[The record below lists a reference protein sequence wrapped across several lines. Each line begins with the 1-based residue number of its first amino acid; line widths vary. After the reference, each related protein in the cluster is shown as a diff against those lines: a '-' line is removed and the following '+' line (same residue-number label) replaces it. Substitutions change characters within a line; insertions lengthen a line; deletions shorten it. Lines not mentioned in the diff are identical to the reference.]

1 VCIVV
6 LEDSLKY
13 PASSARIKLL
23 KQLGHCFA
31 IVWLAAI
38 SLLPSEVL
46 SAERMAKLVAVRIA
60 VVSRSTLDLP
70 FWVARERGFFRDE
83 GIDAEIIL
91 FKASLT
97 VQAMLG
103 GSVDFG
109 TATGTALAAAV
120 NGADVRIVMAMSE
133 RPSFDLMGHAN
144 ITNIQQLRGKRIGFG
159 GVGGLPEIIIRQILT
174 ANQIPTDQVTF
185 LSLGGGDVS
194 YMSLRAGVIDA
205 VMLQIPNTFLAQ
217 DEGFRKIASGADY
230 YRAVQGG
237 LTVTKATLAERPE
250 IVTKVIRATLRA
262 VRLHKDDKQYA
273 LEVLSKKNYVD
284 LGKQRERYL
293 ERTYEA
299 ATQGYLLSG
308 VVDEKLQREMIALTA
323 QRLKPVPQIAPERI
337 FDFSSARKA
346 GEGLR

>member
-1 VCIVV
+1 MLGLAAFVV
-6 LEDSLKY
+6 LI
-13 PASSARIKLL
+13 ASDA
-23 KQLGHCFA
+23 
-31 IVWLAAI
+31 W
-38 SLLPSEVL
+38 
-46 SAERMAKLVAVRIA
+46 SAERSATLVPVRIA

-83 GIDAEIIL
+83 AIDAEIIL

-109 TATGTALAAAV
+109 TATGSALNAAV
-120 NGADVRIVMAMSE
+120 NGADVRIVMAISE
-133 RPSFDLMGHAN
+133 RPSFDLMGHAS
-144 ITNIQQLRGKRIGFG
+144 IATIQQLRGKKIGFG
-159 GVGGLPEIIIRQILT
+159 GIGGLPELIIRQILI
-174 ANQIPTDQVTF
+174 AHQIPIDQVTF

-205 VMLQIPNTFLAQ
+205 VMLQIPNTLLAQ
-217 DEGFRKIASGADY
+217 DEGFRKIATGADY

-237 LTVTKATLAERPE
+237 VTVTKAMLADKPE
-250 IVTKVIRATLRA
+250 IVFKVIRATLRA
-262 VRLHKDDKQYA
+262 LRLIKNDRKYA
-273 LEVLSKKNYVD
+273 LEVLLKKNYVD
-284 LGKQRERYL
+284 LGKERERYA

-308 VVDEKLQREMIALTA
+308 IVDEKLQREMISVA
-323 QRLKPVPQIAPERI
+323 QRIKSPPQIAPERI
-337 FDFSSARKA
+337 FDFSLARKA